1 MNIRLRDLERE
12 LSDWLTASE
21 VARRRGISRQAVHQQ
36 LREGKGGYRSLKTP
50 LGYIVDPAS
59 VPEDA
64 DEQAQPDRTPAGA
77 AS

>member
-1 MNIRLRDLERE
+1 MNIGLRDLERE

-59 VPEDA
+59 IPEDVEEKVRA
-64 DEQAQPDRTPAGA
+64 TA
-77 AS
+77 